1 MQRLGRIL
9 AVVTLLVMA
18 WGGVAF
24 VSAQAPTVRYAV
36 VLEAERDTVQLLPA
50 AKRWGL
56 AVAFREGAVL
66 AFTGRPGLLDSLRAL
81 RPAPLYAEYDATT
94 PLPPPDSTALADL
107 SDLAAPMAL
116 PWNLA
121 MIGADSAW
129 NRGITGAGVR
139 VGIMD
144 SGIFAD
150 HPHLNVVGGRNFGT
164 SNGGPEAWGDTFAP
178 CKGHGSHVA
187 GSVGSSVNGAAP
199 GVELFALRVFEDIN
213 GECLSWSSVQAV
225 ALRWA
230 DSVSLPVVNAS
241 IGGGATGVMMLAVQG
256 YTARGGMLVASSG
269 NAGGATAYYPAAYAG
284 VLSVGAVTSGGGRAS
299 YSNRDPDLDLVAPG
313 SGIVSSLPSGGTG
326 SKSGTSMA
334 SPHVAGVVALLR
346 GLRPELTP
354 DSITALLHASA
365 VDGGPVGPDPEYG
378 RGRVDVPRLL
388 ALVIPRAPMIAPPD
402 PTPLGVTRCVPVASA
417 SPWTATTDGTLAV
430 WQSGS
435 SLCWRGDAAGT
446 FTIRL
451 RST

>member
-1 MQRLGRIL
+1 
-9 AVVTLLVMA
+9 
-18 WGGVAF
+18 
-24 VSAQAPTVRYAV
+24 
-36 VLEAERDTVQLLPA
+36 
-50 AKRWGL
+50 
-56 AVAFREGAVL
+56 
-66 AFTGRPGLLDSLRAL
+66 
-81 RPAPLYAEYDATT
+81 
-94 PLPPPDSTALADL
+94 
-107 SDLAAPMAL
+107 
-116 PWNLA
+116 
-121 MIGADSAW
+121 
-129 NRGITGAGVR
+129 
-139 VGIMD
+139 
-144 SGIFAD
+144 
-150 HPHLNVVGGRNFGT
+150 
-164 SNGGPEAWGDTFAP
+164 
-178 CKGHGSHVA
+178 VA

-256 YTARGGMLVASSG
+256 YTARGGVLVASSG
-269 NAGGATAYYPAAYAG
+269 NAGAATAYYPAAYAG
-284 VLSVGAVTSGGGRAS
+284 VLSVGAVTSSGARAS

-313 SGIVSSLPSGGTG
+313 SGIVSSMPSGGTG

-346 GLRPELTP
+346 QLRPELTP

-365 VDGGPVGPDPEYG
+365 LDGGPVGPDPDYG

-388 ALVIPRAPMIAPPD
+388 ALVIPRAPMIPSPG
-402 PTPLGVTRCVPVASA
+402 PTPLGETRCVPVASA
-417 SPWTATTDGTLAV
+417 SPWTATTDGALVV

-435 SLCWRGDAAGT
+435 SLCWRGDVAGT